1 MAIPQRN
8 HCLCI
13 PHNEAAIEELYR
25 GLENEEN
32 TTFIMLSD
40 VENDSLF
47 WVYEEINHAL
57 DVIIDECEEEYIYA
71 DAAPKALAIVKK
83 WLGSSENAMQIQAL
97 KKLER
102 ALEHAIEYGTYLEL
116 SL

>member
-1 MAIPQRN
+1 MTIPQRS

-13 PHNEAAIEELYR
+13 PHNEAAIEELDR

-47 WVYEEINHAL
+47 RIYIEINHAL

-71 DAAPKALAIVKK
+71 DAAPKALAIVRK
-83 WLGSSENAMQIQAL
+83 WLLSSEDATQSQAL
-97 KKLER
+97 KKLEH
-102 ALEHAIEYGTYLEL
+102 ALECAIECGTYLEL